1 MDESLAVRSHVDN
14 LFKYLDTYERSYAQF
29 QTEAFLQNYRGIRAV
44 FQALR
49 KQRDKAV
56 ALDEIFL
63 EKIKQSSLTASDLR
77 QLTIQLLI
85 TFFESEA
92 DIDGLS
98 NHAYSMC
105 RGVRAVKQDVPF
117 FENHLVPLL
126 FRQGGL
132 NDNVS
137 LNSFFLSE
145 IALYLNRYG
154 RSLQT
159 DLSPE
164 QFGGLT
170 DPMKILQL
178 ARRRLQLG
186 SDLLADR
193 TTLEFHLKRIAAF
206 NKLRQKSRLNEYYLK
221 QWGYLTD
228 PRFWLRVKGF
238 FGELWGKIRGVF
250 SSWRYFGLV
259 LSQRNPAYLFYGL
272 LIVLFVLLAIYV
284 PIMWSEH
291 GRDRLEQLDQRN
303 HIDWKPR

>member
-14 LFKYLDTYERSYAQF
+14 LFRYLDTYERSYAQF
-29 QTEAFLQNYRGIRAV
+29 QTEAFLQNYQGIRAV

-63 EKIKQSSLTASDLR
+63 EKIKQSPLTASDLR
-77 QLTIQLLI
+77 QLTIQVLV

-98 NHAYSMC
+98 NRAYSMC

-132 NDNVS
+132 NDNVR
-137 LNSFFLSE
+137 LNSFFLGE

-178 ARRRLQLG
+178 ERRRVQLG

-193 TTLEFHLKRIAAF
+193 TTLEFHLKRVAVF
-206 NKLRQKSRLNEYYLK
+206 NKLRQKSKLNEYYLK
-221 QWGYLTD
+221 QWGYLVD
-228 PRFWLRVKGF
+228 KSFWSRVKGF
-238 FGELWGKIRGVF
+238 FGELWGKVRGVF

-284 PIMWSEH
+284 PIKWSEY

-303 HIDWKPR
+303 HMDWEPR